1 MTKINPM
8 MIGYYF

>member
-1 MTKINPM
+1 MTKFNPM